1 VPKYR
6 EKSTNARFIVP
17 IIRENGAPVDL
28 RRRKHLP
35 EEIGI
40 AEKNGM
46 SRYDKALHTQP
57 ASSTGQRTSSSN

>member
-17 IIRENGAPVDL
+17 NIRSTELGLTATP
-28 RRRKHLP
+28 KHLP

-57 ASSTGQRTSSSN
+57 ASSTGQVTSSSN